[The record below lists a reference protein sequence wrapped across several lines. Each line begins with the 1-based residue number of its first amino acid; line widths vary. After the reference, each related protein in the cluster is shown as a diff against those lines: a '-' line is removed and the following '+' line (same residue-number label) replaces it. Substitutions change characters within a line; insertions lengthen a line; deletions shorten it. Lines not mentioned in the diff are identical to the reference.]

1 MYRAYENRTITKGCK
16 CERIVMLYNMEERGY
31 IMIDTNVESLAIKAE
46 IKQKLVKEMGNN
58 ISEDDMKFLLK
69 TFDDVSSRYR
79 FSRKSR

>member
-1 MYRAYENRTITKGCK
+1 MEAGSYRFPFLILPPIRITENTATTIT
-16 CERIVMLYNMEERGY
+16 
-31 IMIDTNVESLAIKAE
+31 AE
-46 IKQKLVKEMGNN
+46 IKQKLREEMGNN

>member
-1 MYRAYENRTITKGCK
+1 
-16 CERIVMLYNMEERGY
+16 
-31 IMIDTNVESLAIKAE
+31 MIDTNIESLAIKAE
-46 IKQKLVKEMGNN
+46 IKQKLREEMRNS

>member
-1 MYRAYENRTITKGCK
+1 
-16 CERIVMLYNMEERGY
+16 
-31 IMIDTNVESLAIKAE
+31 MIDTNIESLAIKAE
-46 IKQKLVKEMGNN
+46 IRKKLREEMGNS